1 MGTKD
6 LRKKGYLYA
15 PERFADLVNGVLCGG
30 RQVLAASDL
39 TDMDT
44 QTGQFVIGG
53 YGGAESTGGDND
65 RNASGDSRNGS
76 VNAGN
81 VNGNNSTGS
90 IDAGNGDGS
99 NGSIDAGNEGSRDR
113 RERQGKRGEPKDRRR
128 DLVRRAAFGVNFMV
142 VGIENQEETDYL
154 MPLRCMSYD
163 AAEYERQASQAGREV
178 RNRDKDNKDNKYNKN
193 NKNDKDDKNKNSD
206 RSTVTKAE
214 FLSGFRKE
222 SRLAPCVTI
231 VLYYGDEWDG
241 ATTLKEILNM
251 EGIPPELQNEVNDYK
266 IHLCEVR
273 KFENTEVFRTD
284 VKQVFDCLR
293 YAEEPDRLRE
303 LVANDPSYR
312 AMEPDTYD
320 AIAEYTK
327 TTELMRVKTY
337 HEKEGKVDMCR
348 AITELVER
356 GRREGMEQGMEQ
368 GMERGIQQG
377 LAQGIRGI
385 VETIREFGSTK
396 EEAAR
401 RLREKMKLSDEE
413 AERYVGQYWA

>member
-44 QTGQFVIGG
+44 QMGQFVIGG
-53 YGGAESTGGDND
+53 YGDAESIGG
-65 RNASGDSRNGS
+65 NGS
-76 VNAGN
+76 
-81 VNGNNSTGS
+81 
-90 IDAGNGDGS
+90 
-99 NGSIDAGNEGSRDR
+99 SRDR
-113 RERQGKRGEPKDRRR
+113 RESQGKRGEPKDRRR

-178 RNRDKDNKDNKYNKN
+178 RNRDKDNKYNKN

-327 TTELMRVKTY
+327 TTELMKVKTY

-377 LAQGIRGI
+377 IEQGLTQGIERGIRGI

-413 AERYVGQYWA
+413 AEKYVGQYWA

>member
-44 QTGQFVIGG
+44 QTGQFVIDG
-53 YGGAESTGGDND
+53 YGCTESIGGDND

-76 VNAGN
+76 V
-81 VNGNNSTGS
+81 
-90 IDAGNGDGS
+90 DAGNGS
-99 NGSIDAGNEGSRDR
+99 SRNQ

-178 RNRDKDNKDNKYNKN
+178 RNRDKNSNRNGDRNGNSNSKSKDC
-193 NKNDKDDKNKNSD
+193 DKG
-206 RSTVTKAE
+206 TVTKAE

-231 VLYYGDEWDG
+231 VLYYGGEWDG

-327 TTELMRVKTY
+327 TTELMKVKTY

-356 GRREGMEQGMEQ
+356 GRREGIEQGMEQ

-377 LAQGIRGI
+377 LTQGIRGI

-396 EEAAR
+396 EEAVR